1 MTTWTIRRATETDVP
16 AIVALLA
23 DDHLGAARESLDDLA
38 PYLAAFAAIDAD
50 PNVFL
55 AVMEA
60 EGRIIGTM
68 QLTFLHGL
76 SFRGAVRM
84 QIEAVRIASD
94 LRSQGLGGEL
104 IAWGVAQA
112 RSRGCRL
119 VQLTSNAARPDAH
132 RFYERLGFH
141 HTHAGFKL
149 DLAKTE

>member
-1 MTTWTIRRATETDVP
+1 VKTWTIRRATESDVP

-23 DDHLGAARESLDDLA
+23 DDHLGATRESPGDLA
-38 PYLAAFAAIDAD
+38 PYASAFAAIDAD

-60 EGRIIGTM
+60 ENRLIGTM

-76 SFRGAVRM
+76 SFKGAVRL

-94 LRSQGLGGEL
+94 LRGQGLGGEL

-112 RSRGCRL
+112 RARGCRL

-149 DLAKTE
+149 DLAPPE